1 MLPSFLFGAFL
12 KYNHAIKRHLKASS
26 PKMLEIAQ
34 LRNSIQKGKYFDY
47 FDFQFVDGF
56 WFCWYLDDPKND
68 PIEAAKEINGTNE
81 TR

>member
-1 MLPSFLFGAFL
+1 
-12 KYNHAIKRHLKASS
+12 
-26 PKMLEIAQ
+26 MLEIAQ